1 MPAATGVAVM
11 MPVMMP
17 AAAGVLVL
25 VTVTL
30 AVIAAALMLVF
41 VFMLMLVLVLV
52 FVLMLM
58 FAAAF
63 AVRMMML
70 VRVAAFAV
78 LVLMLVMMLV
88 FLMFAHKNLRK
99 IQWLLK
105 CSTIGSKE
113 NARLFAQM
121 IETEV
126 QDLFDVLVGEG
137 IEHVLPFA
145 AKLDEVA

>member
-1 MPAATGVAVM
+1 MSAVLVSAAARVA
-11 MPVMMP
+11 VMMP

-41 VFMLMLVLVLV
+41 VFMLMLVLV
-52 FVLMLM
+52 
-58 FAAAF
+58 
-63 AVRMMML
+63 
-70 VRVAAFAV
+70 RVAAFAM